1 MLLVEPVEKVKLAI
15 WNLND
20 AELVALG
27 LVQPDSAFHGAKRT
41 RHTMLTGVQ
50 RAAPHTKVT
59 IKNFQLE
66 CLHMKKARL
75 DAGL

>member
-1 MLLVEPVEKVKLAI
+1 MLLVEPVEKIKLTL
-15 WNLND
+15 WNFNQLQ
-20 AELVALG
+20 LVALR

-41 RHTMLTGVQ
+41 RYAVLAGMQ
-50 RAAPHTKVT
+50 RAAPHAKVT